1 MSAIKFAC
9 ISPHPP
15 IIVHEVGR
23 GREREGQRPTP
34 ALEQV
39 AADIGVHRPETV
51 LLMAT
56 HGPLNPGAFVL
67 LTAPE
72 AQGDFARWGAPEVS
86 MRFQTDRDLI
96 EAVREEAGPSGSA
109 PTGPG
114 LDRRIQE
121 AVASWDAD
129 ALLTMDEAFR
139 ERAGDDAVASIS
151 FLMGALDGLKVRP
164 RILSYE
170 GPFGVGYMV
179 AAIDVPADEGGE
191 PSARPKAAQADPVEP
206 ENIVAAAAGAS
217 HPLVTLARDA

>member
-23 GREREGQRPTP
+23 GRERGGQRPID

-86 MRFQTDRDLI
+86 LRFQTDGDLI
-96 EAVREEAGPSGSA
+96 EAVREEVGRSQLPLDAA
-109 PTGPG
+109 HRWDRG
-114 LDRRIQE
+114 LDWSVTVPLYYLRCGM
-121 AVASWDAD
+121 AAAPLPPLNV
-129 ALLTMDEAFR
+129 
-139 ERAGDDAVASIS
+139 S
-151 FLMGALDGLKVRP
+151 FL
-164 RILSYE
+164 
-170 GPFGVGYMV
+170 
-179 AAIDVPADEGGE
+179 
-191 PSARPKAAQADPVEP
+191 SARKHIELGTA
-206 ENIVAAAAGAS
+206 
-217 HPLVTLARDA
+217 